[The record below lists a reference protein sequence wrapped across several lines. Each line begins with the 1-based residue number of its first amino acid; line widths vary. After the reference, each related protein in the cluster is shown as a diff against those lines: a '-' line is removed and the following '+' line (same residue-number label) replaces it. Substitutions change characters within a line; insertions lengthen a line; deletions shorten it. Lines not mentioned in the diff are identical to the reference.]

1 MLDVVLPP
9 ANAKV
14 ETSDQF
20 HQLELPIFD
29 KKLIPAITASRNN
42 SVAAEVGTGR
52 HELLPMNPDSDL
64 LLVFFFF

>member
-14 ETSDQF
+14 ETSNQF

-29 KKLIPAITASRNN
+29 KKLIPATASRNN

>member
-14 ETSDQF
+14 ETSNQF

-29 KKLIPAITASRNN
+29 KKLIPATASRNN
-42 SVAAEVGTGR
+42 SVAAEV
-52 HELLPMNPDSDL
+52 
-64 LLVFFFF
+64 